1 VVQNTCFF
9 SKILIYY
16 ICSKKGEI
24 DMKSFADLLTRLAQ
38 TKLEISE
45 GANGVS
51 IKQTQRNQLKAEML
65 EALAEGLSDLGVTV
79 AKVDKGYAIS
89 VPNEDEGSFTAV
101 LDLTI
106 KSMNYDMY
114 AENEAILAK
123 EQEKAEA
130 VLARQR
136 EKEAK
141 YKVAQETRAM
151 KLTLAAAK
159 RQDQVKA

>member
-1 VVQNTCFF
+1 MNNFIT
-9 SKILIYY
+9 
-16 ICSKKGEI
+16 
-24 DMKSFADLLTRLAQ
+24 LLTRLAS
-38 TKLEISE
+38 TKLETSE

-65 EALAEGLSDLGVTV
+65 EALVDGLSELGVSV

-89 VPNEDEGSFTAV
+89 VPNDEDGSFTAV

-106 KSMNYDMY
+106 KSMDFDMY
-114 AENEAILAK
+114 AENEAIVAK
-123 EQEKAEA
+123 EAEKAEA

-141 YKVAQETRAM
+141 YKVAQETRAI
-151 KLTLAAAK
+151 KLSLSAAK
-159 RQDQVKA
+159 KRDQVKA

>member
-1 VVQNTCFF
+1 MNNFIT
-9 SKILIYY
+9 
-16 ICSKKGEI
+16 
-24 DMKSFADLLTRLAQ
+24 LLTRLAS

-65 EALAEGLSDLGVTV
+65 EALVDGLSELGVSV

-89 VPNEDEGSFTAV
+89 VPNDEDGSFTAV

-106 KSMNYDMY
+106 KSMDFDMY
-114 AENEAILAK
+114 AENEAIVAK

-141 YKVAQETRAM
+141 YKVAQETRAL
-151 KLTLAAAK
+151 KLSLSAAK
-159 RQDQVKA
+159 KRDQVKA

>member
-1 VVQNTCFF
+1 MNNFIT
-9 SKILIYY
+9 
-16 ICSKKGEI
+16 
-24 DMKSFADLLTRLAQ
+24 LLTRLAS
-38 TKLEISE
+38 TKLELSE

-65 EALAEGLSDLGVTV
+65 EALVDGLSELGVSV

-89 VPNEDEGSFTAV
+89 VPNDEEGSFTAV

-106 KSMNYDMY
+106 KSMDFDMY
-114 AENEAILAK
+114 AENEAIVAK
-123 EQEKAEA
+123 EAEKAEA

-141 YKVAQETRAM
+141 YKVAQETKAI
-151 KLTLAAAK
+151 KLSLSAAK
-159 RQDQVKA
+159 KRDQVKA

>member
-1 VVQNTCFF
+1 MTNFIT
-9 SKILIYY
+9 
-16 ICSKKGEI
+16 
-24 DMKSFADLLTRLAQ
+24 LLTRLAS
-38 TKLEISE
+38 TKLETSE

-65 EALAEGLSDLGVTV
+65 EALAEGLSELGVSV

-89 VPNEDEGSFTAV
+89 VPNDEDGSFTAV

-106 KSMNYDMY
+106 KSMDFDMY
-114 AENEAILAK
+114 VENEAVLAK
-123 EQEKAEA
+123 EAEKAEA

-141 YKVAQETRAM
+141 YKVAKETRAL
-151 KLTLAAAK
+151 KLELAAAK
-159 RQDQVKA
+159 KRDQVKA